1 MITKHSIEPVRVN
14 HGLFQFSEQVDH
26 IKLAVIERHHLTN
39 QLGLGIGLKSG
50 AIAMTVAHNSH
61 NLIIAGT
68 NDQDM
73 LMAAKEIKKTQGGLA
88 VIQKEKILASLP
100 PPISGLVSK

>member
-14 HGLFQFSEQVDH
+14 HGLFQFPEQADH

-39 QLGLGIGLKSG
+39 QLGLGIKKGLGLKSG
-50 AIAMTVAHNSH
+50 AIARTVAHNSH

-73 LMAAKEIKKTQGGLA
+73 LMAA
-88 VIQKEKILASLP
+88 
-100 PPISGLVSK
+100 